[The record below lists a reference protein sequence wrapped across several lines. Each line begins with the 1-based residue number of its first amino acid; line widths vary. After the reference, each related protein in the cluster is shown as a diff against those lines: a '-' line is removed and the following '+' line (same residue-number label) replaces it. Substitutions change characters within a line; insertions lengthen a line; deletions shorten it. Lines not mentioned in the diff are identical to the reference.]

1 MFSAFTVTSVDETTL
16 GGNDWIEENK
26 RLKWTLEENDSEENN
41 NSFNT
46 MRSNKDTD
54 DIIISLMPM
63 QIRTFIV
70 NISPIQ

>member
-26 RLKWTLEENDSEENN
+26 RLKWTLEENN

-54 DIIISLMPM
+54 DIIVSLMPM

-70 NISPIQ
+70 YISPIQKLFC